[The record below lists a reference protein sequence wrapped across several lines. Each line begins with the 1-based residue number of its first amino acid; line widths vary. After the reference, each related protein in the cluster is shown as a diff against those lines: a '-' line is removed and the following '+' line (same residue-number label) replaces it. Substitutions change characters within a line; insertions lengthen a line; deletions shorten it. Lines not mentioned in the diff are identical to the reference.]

1 MLEVGFIFKGENT
14 QAVLEQV
21 WNTINSEG
29 KEYHSQRGL
38 VKSIKGT
45 ALIVTNPLD
54 KSHNYPYWDE
64 KSDNWYQNNF
74 VRKETISPPEII
86 VPEQDVY
93 TYKYAWRSRYY
104 DGGLGYVKGVIEV
117 LKSLGIGKVHF
128 GSPTEIEDL
137 LKRASTTYHPESL
150 LAVLAWKGVKLI
162 NSYLENPDK
171 LEAELAS
178 QRVDT
183 LFLVINELKQN
194 ISSRRAIT
202 PSFIYPYIDQS
213 GAAGGVPV
221 YQNYQIEATFDKAG
235 KPVGLVSYHWHRAM
249 DAMGGTQLDISHD
262 REWGSLAS
270 HELGLP
276 LQSMVIYCSDIYYH
290 VLTEGANNHLVEKTN
305 IRNWLFSVTDAYD
318 PRTEDIE
325 KRLAS
330 PIYQAKINYTWDK
343 LQESQS

>member
-1 MLEVGFIFKGENT
+1 MLEIGFIFKGTDT

-21 WNTINSEG
+21 WNTINSDGE
-29 KEYHSQRGL
+29 EYQSQRGP
-38 VKSIKGT
+38 VKSIKG
-45 ALIVTNPLD
+45 AELIIKDPLD
-54 KSHNYPYWDE
+54 ESRNYPYWDKE
-64 KSDNWYQNNF
+64 SDNWYQNNF
-74 VRKETISPPEII
+74 VRKETTSPPEII
-86 VPEQDVY
+86 VSEQDIY
-93 TYKYAWRSRYY
+93 AYKYAWRSRYY
-104 DGGLGYVKGVIEV
+104 DGGLGYVKGAIEV
-117 LKSLGIGKVHF
+117 LKSLSVGKVHF
-128 GSPTEIEDL
+128 RSPIEIEDL

-150 LAVLAWKGVKLI
+150 LAVLAWKGTKLM
-162 NSYLENPDK
+162 NSYLENSDR
-171 LEAELAS
+171 LDAELAS

-183 LFLVINELKQN
+183 LSLVINELKQN

-221 YQNYQIEATFDKAG
+221 YQNYQIEAIFDKAG

-270 HELGLP
+270 QELGLP

-290 VLTEGANNHLVEKTN
+290 VPAEGATNHLVEKTD

-318 PRTEDIE
+318 PKTEDIE

-330 PIYQAKINYTWDK
+330 PIYRAKINHTWDK
-343 LQESQS
+343 LRNSQ